1 MDIRADGTLTIFKGF
16 KVGVIIRE
24 VMSSQQWK
32 EAGGSCKET
41 SMGKP
46 I

>member
-1 MDIRADGTLTIFKGF
+1 MDIIADRTLTIFKRF

-24 VMSSQQWK
+24 EMSTQQWK
-32 EAGGSCKET
+32 EAGGSSKET